1 MSNKERRPPLVSSL
15 SMTFKRV
22 TVNED
27 NEEVKKEHRKNLKT
41 LVDDFMDRIS
51 KGEVEG
57 IRNAKDLVEVIK
69 MDLVLMGE
77 ASDRTATSAVD
88 EEGVAR
94 LTQSLD
100 PEDPRVASLME
111 DLLLSLNQGND
122 DQDTGI

>member
-1 MSNKERRPPLVSSL
+1 
-15 SMTFKRV
+15 MTFKRV